1 MNIRRRAA
9 KRRRF
14 GFVIIKMVLACA
26 ADMSSGNS
34 TEKQLK
40 HSQKMRNIEALIYL
54 FEFIF
59 SGGFLCTLQNMALFF
74 VLGCYC
80 PAEINSDVKIMR
92 HELRKIR
99 LMWWSDIWL
108 TNIKVVQRS
117 IVEGVSW
124 GKR

>member
-1 MNIRRRAA
+1 
-9 KRRRF
+9 
-14 GFVIIKMVLACA
+14 
-26 ADMSSGNS
+26 
-34 TEKQLK
+34 
-40 HSQKMRNIEALIYL
+40 MRNIAALIYF

-59 SGGFLCTLQNMALFF
+59 SGVFLCTLQDMESFF

-80 PAEINSDVKIMR
+80 PAEINRGVKIMR
-92 HELRKIR
+92 HGSRKIR

-117 IVEGVSW
+117 IVEGVSC